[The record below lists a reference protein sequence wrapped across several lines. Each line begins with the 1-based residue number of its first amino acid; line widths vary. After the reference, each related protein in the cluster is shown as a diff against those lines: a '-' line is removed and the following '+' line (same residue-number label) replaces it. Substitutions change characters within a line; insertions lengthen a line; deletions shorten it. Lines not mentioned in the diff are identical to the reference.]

1 MKEKRLL
8 IKIDEELCNGC
19 GACIP
24 GCEEGA
30 LQLIDGKAKLVAE
43 KYCDGLG
50 NCLGHC
56 PTGALTLEEVD
67 ADPFDEDAVEDL
79 LKELG
84 RPSLKEAQGQQPTGG
99 CPSARVMQMN
109 TQAAPHSGPASGP
122 TPEKLKS
129 LQPVGDSALNTWP
142 IQIRLVPDDA
152 PFLADGHLLIAADC
166 VPPAFPAFQEKYLP
180 GRVLLLG
187 CPKFDD
193 VESYRQKLASIFR
206 KNRVSSLTVLEMDVP
221 CCSNMHRLVEAALRE
236 AGADIPGILVTVGR
250 NGQELGRE
258 ALVVQPQKEMNPFE

>member
-8 IKIDEELCNGC
+8 IKIDEELCDGC
-19 GACIP
+19 GACVP

-30 LQLIDGKAKLVAE
+30 LKIIDGKAKLIAE

-56 PTGALTLEEVD
+56 PTGALTLEEVEAD
-67 ADPFDEDAVEDL
+67 AFDEDAVEDL

-84 RPSLKEAQGQQPTGG
+84 RPSLKTPEKPAGGG
-99 CPSARVMQMN
+99 CPSAQVMQMN
-109 TQAAPHSGPASGP
+109 QQPAQMSPPTSGP

-129 LQPVGDSALNTWP
+129 LQPSAGAALNTWP
-142 IQIRLVPDDA
+142 VQIRLVPEDA
-152 PFLADGHLLIAADC
+152 PFLQDGHLLIAADC
-166 VPPAFPAFQEKYLP
+166 VPPAFPAFHEKYLP

-193 VESYRQKLASIFR
+193 VESYRHKLAAIFKR
-206 KNRVSSLTVLEMDVP
+206 NRISSLTILEMEVP
-221 CCSNMHRLVEAALRE
+221 CCSNMHKLVDAAQRQAE
-236 AGADIPGILVTVGR
+236 SDIPGIKVTIGR
-250 NGQELGRE
+250 NGQEVKRE
-258 ALVVQPQKEMNPFE
+258 ALSVQPLDKVNPFN